1 LALLASLAV
10 NFLNFAVPLSHWG
23 GGQIMNHG
31 RVSFQIACVAAGA
44 MLLAITLWSPLYP
57 REQWLQHVP
66 TAIAL
71 PALLLAAKRGWL
83 SDLSMV
89 CLSLMLGLHI
99 LGARWIYSYVP
110 YEQWCDAAIG
120 SGPGDW
126 FGWTRN
132 HYDRLVHL
140 AFGLLM
146 TLPLAETAR
155 RYARVSAAS
164 SLAFAW
170 LAVAGVSAVYEV
182 LEWALAVIAA
192 PDFAEKYN
200 GQQGDF
206 WDAQKDMAL
215 AMAGSSLAAAGMA
228 VVGRP

>member
-1 LALLASLAV
+1 
-10 NFLNFAVPLSHWG
+10 
-23 GGQIMNHG
+23 MNHG
-31 RVSFQIACVAAGA
+31 RISFQIACVAAGA

-66 TAIAL
+66 TIIAL

-83 SDLSMV
+83 SDLSMS
-89 CLSLMLGLHI
+89 CLAAMLALHI

-120 SGPGDW
+120 SGPHEW

-146 TLPLAETAR
+146 TLPLAEAAR
-155 RYARVSAAS
+155 RYARMGAAS

-182 LEWALAVIAA
+182 FEWGLAVIAA

-215 AMAGSSLAAAGMA
+215 AMAGSSLAVVGMA
-228 VVGRP
+228 ITGRR